1 MLRPDTPPDPRRQ
14 RRRNRRVVLGLAG
27 ILAIMVTL
35 VVLSVPLY
43 RLFCAATGYG
53 GTTQRVFGDMV
64 KPSDRAV
71 TVRFNT
77 SVAPGL
83 AWRFEPVQREVKVHL
98 GEETLAFFRARN
110 LSDRPIVGH
119 ATFNVTPE
127 KVGIYFDKIQCFCF
141 TEERLDAGAS
151 IDMPVDFYVD
161 PALADDPDAKD
172 VDTITLSYTFF
183 ASADPAGAEDLSR
196 FDPAAPPDAVRGAAR
211 FAERCSACHSLTANK
226 IGPML
231 GGVLGRAAGTVPGY
245 AYSDALRSARLDWTA
260 ATLDRWLADPRV
272 FIPGSRMPVRVL
284 EPNTRRDIIE
294 YLVQARAKAGTTRA
308 ANLHP

>member
-1 MLRPDTPPDPRRQ
+1 MLRPDRPPDRRRQ
-14 RRRNRRVVLGLAG
+14 RRNRRVVLGLAG

-53 GTTQRVFGDMV
+53 GTVQRVLGDMAEL
-64 KPSDRAV
+64 SDRAV
-71 TVRFNT
+71 TVRFNA

-83 AWRFEPVQREVKVHL
+83 PWQFVPVQRQVKLRL
-98 GEETLAFFRARN
+98 GEETLVFFHARN

-127 KVGIYFDKIQCFCF
+127 IVGVYFKKIQCFCF

-151 IDMPVDFYVD
+151 AEMPVDFYVD
-161 PALADDPDAKD
+161 PALAGDPDAKE

-196 FDPAAPPDAVRGAAR
+196 FDPGAPPDAVRGAAQ
-211 FAERCSACHSLTANK
+211 FAGRCAACHSLAANK
-226 IGPML
+226 IGPVL
-231 GGVLGRAAGTVPGY
+231 GGVFGRRAGTVPFY
-245 AYSDALRSARLDWTA
+245 AYSDALRNARLDWTA
-260 ATLDRWLADPRV
+260 VTLDRWLADPHA
-272 FIPGSRMPVRVL
+272 FIPGSKMPVKVL
-284 EPNTRRDIIE
+284 DPNARRDIIA
-294 YLVQARAKAGTTRA
+294 YLAGTRARPDPAGA
-308 ANLHP
+308 ANSGH